1 MLKSIDNKEKD
12 YILASSKL
20 LIMKAKNCKR
30 AAAKTLETVAKWIK
44 KSRFDYDPRDLKKL
58 LNEAQEHYKNYL
70 KRK

>member
-1 MLKSIDNKEKD
+1 
-12 YILASSKL
+12 
-20 LIMKAKNCKR
+20 MKAKNCKR

-44 KSRFDYDPRDLKKL
+44 KSKFDYDPRDLKKL